1 MNKKPYNVNFNPKNN
16 FFSHNQPRNNIFLRI
31 FVAKNLTF
39 FKFTEMKTKTFTFD
53 RVVRILISI
62 VILVAAYL
70 LIQRLSAVLIP
81 FLVAWLIAYLLYPIV
96 KFIQYKCHV
105 KSRVLSII
113 ITVLLILGII
123 VGGGYLI
130 MPPIIEEMTHVKDI
144 IVEYVTTDSTV
155 ASVSS
160 EVQNFIKHNIDINE
174 ITKALTVQDVS
185 QFLEEKVPQFFS
197 IVSSSVSAIVGFIAS
212 LIAII
217 YLFFIL
223 VDYEAMAEGL
233 FKMMPKS
240 KRGIVHEIMLDLQKG
255 MNAYFRGQTIIA
267 MCVGVLFAIGFL
279 IIDFPLAIPLGLFIG
294 FLNLVPYLQVIGFIP
309 TIVLALLKAYDTGQS
324 FWGIILA
331 AIIVFAVVQAIQ
343 DWVLTPRI
351 MGKVTGLNAAVILL
365 ALSIWGSLLG
375 FVGLIVAL
383 PLTTLIVS
391 YYKRYV
397 LEETEEK
404 GEKTQKEE

>member
-1 MNKKPYNVNFNPKNN
+1 MRNFVPQN
-16 FFSHNQPRNNIFLRI
+16 FKSFILQFFNSHQ
-31 FVAKNLTF
+31 
-39 FKFTEMKTKTFTFD
+39 MKTKTFTFD

-62 VILVAAYL
+62 VIMIAAYL
-70 LIQRLSAVLIP
+70 LIQRLSGVLIP

-113 ITVLLILGII
+113 ITMLLITGVI
-123 VGGGYLI
+123 VGGCYLI
-130 MPPIIEEMTHVKDI
+130 IPPIIEEMGHLKDI

-155 ASVSS
+155 ASVSG
-160 EVQNFIKHNIDINE
+160 EVQNYIKHNIDINE
-174 ITKALTVQDVS
+174 ITKALTVQNVS
-185 QFLEEKVPQFFS
+185 QFMEEKVPQFFS
-197 IVSSSVSAIVGFIAS
+197 FISSSVSAIVGFIAS

-217 YLFFIL
+217 YIFFIL
-223 VDYEAMAEGL
+223 VDYELMAEGL
-233 FKMMPKS
+233 FKMLPKD
-240 KRGIVHEIMLDLQKG
+240 KRNIVHDIMLDLQKG
-255 MNAYFRGQTIIA
+255 MNGYFRGQAIIA
-267 MCVGVLFAIGFL
+267 LCVGILFSIGFL
-279 IIDFPLAIPLGLFIG
+279 IIGFPLAIPLGLFIG

-309 TIVLALLKAYDTGQS
+309 TIILALLKAYDTGQS
-324 FWGIILA
+324 FWGIILSA
-331 AIIVFAVVQAIQ
+331 LIVFAVVQAIQ

-365 ALSIWGSLLG
+365 SLSIWGSLLG

-397 LEETEEK
+397 LEETEETA
-404 GEKTQKEE
+404 EKSQKAD

>member
-1 MNKKPYNVNFNPKNN
+1 
-16 FFSHNQPRNNIFLRI
+16 
-31 FVAKNLTF
+31 
-39 FKFTEMKTKTFTFD
+39 MKTKTFTFD

-62 VILVAAYL
+62 VIMIAAYL
-70 LIQRLSAVLIP
+70 LIQRLSGVLIP

-113 ITVLLILGII
+113 ITMLLITGVI
-123 VGGGYLI
+123 VGGCYLI
-130 MPPIIEEMTHVKDI
+130 IPPIIEEMGHLKDI

-155 ASVSS
+155 ASVSG
-160 EVQNFIKHNIDINE
+160 EVQNYIKHNIDINE

-185 QFLEEKVPQFFS
+185 QFMEEKVPQFFS
-197 IVSSSVSAIVGFIAS
+197 FISSSVSAIVGFIAS

-223 VDYEAMAEGL
+223 VDYELMAEGL
-233 FKMMPKS
+233 FKMLPKD
-240 KRGIVHEIMLDLQKG
+240 KRNIVHDIMLDLQKG
-255 MNAYFRGQTIIA
+255 MNGYFRGQAIIA
-267 MCVGVLFAIGFL
+267 LCVGILFSIGFL
-279 IIDFPLAIPLGLFIG
+279 IIGFPLAIPLGLFIG

-309 TIVLALLKAYDTGQS
+309 TIILALLKAYDTGQS
-324 FWGIILA
+324 FWGIILSA
-331 AIIVFAVVQAIQ
+331 LIVFAVVQAIQ

-365 ALSIWGSLLG
+365 SLSIWGSLLG

-397 LEETEEK
+397 LEETEETA
-404 GEKTQKEE
+404 EKSQKAD

>member
-1 MNKKPYNVNFNPKNN
+1 MNFVLKNN

-31 FVAKNLTF
+31 FVAK
-39 FKFTEMKTKTFTFD
+39 KFNQYNMKTKTFTFD

-62 VILVAAYL
+62 VIMIAAYL
-70 LIQRLSAVLIP
+70 LIQRLSSVLIP

-96 KFIQYKCHV
+96 TFIQYKCRV
-105 KSRVLSII
+105 RSRILSII
-113 ITVLLILGII
+113 ITVLLIVGII
-123 VGGGYLI
+123 VGGCYLI
-130 MPPIIEEMTHVKDI
+130 IPPIIEEMAHLKDI

-155 ASVSS
+155 TSVSG
-160 EVQNFIKHNIDINE
+160 EVQNYIKHNIDINE

-185 QFLEEKVPQFFS
+185 QFMEEKVPQFFS
-197 IVSSSVSAIVGFIAS
+197 FISSSVSAIVGFIAS

-223 VDYEAMAEGL
+223 LDYELMAEGL
-233 FKMMPKS
+233 FKMLPKD
-240 KRGIVHEIMLDLQKG
+240 KRSIVHDIMLDLQKG
-255 MNAYFRGQTIIA
+255 MNGYFRGQAIIA
-267 MCVGVLFAIGFL
+267 LCVGILFSIGFL
-279 IIDFPLAIPLGLFIG
+279 IIGFPLAIPLGLFIG

-324 FWGIILA
+324 FWGIILSA
-331 AIIVFAVVQAIQ
+331 LIVFAVVQAIQ

-351 MGKVTGLNAAVILL
+351 MGKVTGLNPAVILL
-365 ALSIWGSLLG
+365 SLSIWGSLLG

-397 LEETEEK
+397 LEETEEM
-404 GEKTQKEE
+404 EENPQKEG

>member
-1 MNKKPYNVNFNPKNN
+1 
-16 FFSHNQPRNNIFLRI
+16 
-31 FVAKNLTF
+31 
-39 FKFTEMKTKTFTFD
+39 MKTKTFTFD

-62 VILVAAYL
+62 VIMIAAYL
-70 LIQRLSAVLIP
+70 LIQRLSGVLIP

-113 ITVLLILGII
+113 ITMLLITGVI
-123 VGGGYLI
+123 VGGCYLI
-130 MPPIIEEMTHVKDI
+130 IPPIIEEMGHLKDI

-155 ASVSS
+155 ASVSG
-160 EVQNFIKHNIDINE
+160 EVQNYIKHNIDINE

-185 QFLEEKVPQFFS
+185 QFMEEKVPQFFS
-197 IVSSSVSAIVGFIAS
+197 FISSSVSAIVGFIAS

-217 YLFFIL
+217 YIFFIL
-223 VDYEAMAEGL
+223 VDYELMAEGL
-233 FKMMPKS
+233 FKMLPRD
-240 KRGIVHEIMLDLQKG
+240 KRNIVHDIMLDLQKG
-255 MNAYFRGQTIIA
+255 MNGYFRGQAIIA
-267 MCVGVLFAIGFL
+267 LCVGILFSIGFL
-279 IIDFPLAIPLGLFIG
+279 IIGFPLAIPLGLFIG

-309 TIVLALLKAYDTGQS
+309 TIILALLKAYDTGQS
-324 FWGIILA
+324 FWGIILSA
-331 AIIVFAVVQAIQ
+331 LIVFAVVQAIQ

-365 ALSIWGSLLG
+365 SLSIWGSLLG

-397 LEETEEK
+397 LEETEETA
-404 GEKTQKEE
+404 EKSQKAD

>member
-1 MNKKPYNVNFNPKNN
+1 
-16 FFSHNQPRNNIFLRI
+16 
-31 FVAKNLTF
+31 
-39 FKFTEMKTKTFTFD
+39 MKTKTFTFD

-62 VILVAAYL
+62 IIMVGAYL
-70 LIQRLSAVLIP
+70 LIQRLSGVLIP

-96 KFIQYKCHV
+96 TFFQYKCHV
-105 KSRVLSII
+105 KSRVLSIL
-113 ITVLLILGII
+113 ITVLLIVGII
-123 VGGGYLI
+123 VGGCYLI
-130 MPPIIEEMTHVKDI
+130 LPPIIEETGHLKDI

-160 EVQNFIKHNIDINE
+160 EVQNYIKHNIDINE
-174 ITKALTVQDVS
+174 ISKALTVQDVS
-185 QFLEEKVPQFFS
+185 QFLEEQVPQFFS
-197 IVSSSVSAIVGFIAS
+197 FISSSVSAIVGFIAS

-223 VDYEAMAEGL
+223 LDYELMAEGL
-233 FKMMPKS
+233 FKLMPKGQ
-240 KRGIVHEIMLDLQKG
+240 RGIVHDIMMDLKKG
-255 MNAYFRGQTIIA
+255 MNGYFRGQTIIA
-267 MCVGVLFAIGFL
+267 MCVGVLFSIGFL
-279 IIDFPLAIPLGLFIG
+279 IIGFPLAIPLGLFIG

-324 FWGIILA
+324 FWGIILSA
-331 AIIVFAVVQAIQ
+331 LIVFAVVQAIQ

-365 ALSIWGSLLG
+365 SLSIWGSLLG
-375 FVGLIVAL
+375 FIGLIVAL

-397 LEETEEK
+397 LEETEEDK
-404 GEKTQKEE
+404 EDIKEKK

>member
-1 MNKKPYNVNFNPKNN
+1 
-16 FFSHNQPRNNIFLRI
+16 
-31 FVAKNLTF
+31 
-39 FKFTEMKTKTFTFD
+39 MKTKTFTFD

-62 VILVAAYL
+62 VIMIAAYL
-70 LIQRLSAVLIP
+70 LIQRLSGVLIP

-113 ITVLLILGII
+113 ITMLLITGVI
-123 VGGGYLI
+123 VGGCYLI
-130 MPPIIEEMTHVKDI
+130 IPPIIEEMGHLKDI

-155 ASVSS
+155 ASVSG
-160 EVQNFIKHNIDINE
+160 EVQNYIKHNIDINE

-185 QFLEEKVPQFFS
+185 QFMEEKVPQFFS
-197 IVSSSVSAIVGFIAS
+197 FISSSVSAIVGFIAS

-217 YLFFIL
+217 YIFFIL
-223 VDYEAMAEGL
+223 VDYELMAEGL
-233 FKMMPKS
+233 FKMLPKD
-240 KRGIVHEIMLDLQKG
+240 KRNIVHDIMLDLQKG
-255 MNAYFRGQTIIA
+255 MNGYFRGQAIIA
-267 MCVGVLFAIGFL
+267 LCVGILFSIGFL
-279 IIDFPLAIPLGLFIG
+279 IIGFPLAIPLGLFIG

-309 TIVLALLKAYDTGQS
+309 TIILALLKAYDTGQN
-324 FWGIILA
+324 FWGIILSA
-331 AIIVFAVVQAIQ
+331 LIVFAVVQAIQ

-365 ALSIWGSLLG
+365 SLSIWGSLLG

-397 LEETEEK
+397 LEETEETA
-404 GEKTQKEE
+404 EKSQKAD

>member
-1 MNKKPYNVNFNPKNN
+1 MKQH
-16 FFSHNQPRNNIFLRI
+16 FFTYLRALNTSYRI
-31 FVAKNLTF
+31 FSTLGLPRIF
-39 FKFTEMKTKTFTFD
+39 HQMKTKTFTFD

-62 VILVAAYL
+62 VIMIGLYL
-70 LIQRLSAVLIP
+70 LIQRLSSVLIP

-96 KFIQYKCHV
+96 TFIQYKCRV

-113 ITVLLILGII
+113 ITVLLIVGII
-123 VGGGYLI
+123 VGGCYLI
-130 MPPIIEEMTHVKDI
+130 IPPIIEEMTHLKDI

-155 ASVSS
+155 ASVSG
-160 EVQNFIKHNIDINE
+160 EVQEYIKRNIDLNE

-185 QFLEEKVPQFFS
+185 EFMEEKVPQLFS
-197 IVSSSVSAIVGFIAS
+197 FLSSSVSAIVGFIAS

-223 VDYEAMAEGL
+223 VDYELMAEGL
-233 FKMMPKS
+233 FKMVPKG
-240 KRGIVHEIMLDLQKG
+240 KRSIVHDIMMDLQKG
-255 MNAYFRGQTIIA
+255 MNGYFRGQAIIA
-267 MCVGVLFAIGFL
+267 LCVGILFSIGFL
-279 IIDFPLAIPLGLFIG
+279 IIGLPLAIPLGLFIG

-309 TIVLALLKAYDTGQS
+309 TIILSLLKAYDTGQS
-324 FWGIILA
+324 FWGIILSA
-331 AIIVFAVVQAIQ
+331 LIVFAVVQAIQ

-365 ALSIWGSLLG
+365 SLSIWGSLLG

-404 GEKTQKEE
+404 EDTAQKEE

>member
-1 MNKKPYNVNFNPKNN
+1 
-16 FFSHNQPRNNIFLRI
+16 
-31 FVAKNLTF
+31 
-39 FKFTEMKTKTFTFD
+39 MKTKTFTFD

-62 VILVAAYL
+62 VIMIAAYL
-70 LIQRLSAVLIP
+70 LIQRLSGVLIP

-113 ITVLLILGII
+113 ITMLLITGVI
-123 VGGGYLI
+123 VGGCYLI
-130 MPPIIEEMTHVKDI
+130 IPPIIEEMGHLKDI

-155 ASVSS
+155 ASVSG
-160 EVQNFIKHNIDINE
+160 EVQNYIKHNIDINE

-185 QFLEEKVPQFFS
+185 QFMEEKVPQFFS
-197 IVSSSVSAIVGFIAS
+197 FISSSVSAIVGFIAS

-217 YLFFIL
+217 YIFFIL
-223 VDYEAMAEGL
+223 VDYELMAEGL
-233 FKMMPKS
+233 FKMLPKD
-240 KRGIVHEIMLDLQKG
+240 KRNIVHDIMLDLQKG
-255 MNAYFRGQTIIA
+255 MNGYFRGQAIIA
-267 MCVGVLFAIGFL
+267 LCVGILFSIGFL
-279 IIDFPLAIPLGLFIG
+279 IIGFPLAIPLGLFIG

-309 TIVLALLKAYDTGQS
+309 TIILALLKAYDTGQS
-324 FWGIILA
+324 FWGIILSA
-331 AIIVFAVVQAIQ
+331 LIVFAVVQAIQ

-365 ALSIWGSLLG
+365 SLSIWGSLLG

-397 LEETEEK
+397 LEETDEMEENP
-404 GEKTQKEE
+404 QKEE

>member
-1 MNKKPYNVNFNPKNN
+1 
-16 FFSHNQPRNNIFLRI
+16 
-31 FVAKNLTF
+31 
-39 FKFTEMKTKTFTFD
+39 MKTKTFTFD

-62 VILVAAYL
+62 IIMVVAYL
-70 LIQRLSAVLIP
+70 LIQRLSGVLIP

-96 KFIQYKCHV
+96 TFFQYKCHV
-105 KSRVLSII
+105 KSRVLSIL
-113 ITVLLILGII
+113 ITVLLIVGII
-123 VGGGYLI
+123 VGGCYLI
-130 MPPIIEEMTHVKDI
+130 LPPIIEETGHLKDI

-160 EVQNFIKHNIDINE
+160 EVQNYIKHNIDINE
-174 ITKALTVQDVS
+174 ISKALTVQDVS

-197 IVSSSVSAIVGFIAS
+197 IISSSVSAIVGFIAS

-223 VDYEAMAEGL
+223 LDYELMAEGL
-233 FKMMPKS
+233 FKLMPKGQ
-240 KRGIVHEIMLDLQKG
+240 RGIVHDIMMDLKKG
-255 MNAYFRGQTIIA
+255 MNGYFRGQTIIA
-267 MCVGVLFAIGFL
+267 MCVGVLFSIGFL
-279 IIDFPLAIPLGLFIG
+279 IIGFPLAIPLGLFIG

-324 FWGIILA
+324 FWGIILSA
-331 AIIVFAVVQAIQ
+331 LIVFAVVQAIQ

-365 ALSIWGSLLG
+365 SLSIWGSLLG
-375 FVGLIVAL
+375 FIGLIVAL

-397 LEETEEK
+397 LEETEEDK
-404 GEKTQKEE
+404 EDIKEKK

>member
-1 MNKKPYNVNFNPKNN
+1 
-16 FFSHNQPRNNIFLRI
+16 
-31 FVAKNLTF
+31 
-39 FKFTEMKTKTFTFD
+39 MKTKTFTFD

-62 VILVAAYL
+62 VIMIAAYL
-70 LIQRLSAVLIP
+70 LIQRLSGVLIP

-113 ITVLLILGII
+113 ITMLLITGVI
-123 VGGGYLI
+123 VGGCYLI
-130 MPPIIEEMTHVKDI
+130 IPPIIEEMGHLKDI

-155 ASVSS
+155 ASVSG
-160 EVQNFIKHNIDINE
+160 EVQNYIKHNIDINE

-185 QFLEEKVPQFFS
+185 QFMEEKVPQFFS
-197 IVSSSVSAIVGFIAS
+197 FISSSVSAIVGFIAS

-217 YLFFIL
+217 YIFFIL
-223 VDYEAMAEGL
+223 VDYELMAEGL
-233 FKMMPKS
+233 FKMLPKD
-240 KRGIVHEIMLDLQKG
+240 KRNIVHDIMLDLQKG
-255 MNAYFRGQTIIA
+255 MNGYFRGQAIIA
-267 MCVGVLFAIGFL
+267 LCVGILFSIGFL
-279 IIDFPLAIPLGLFIG
+279 IIGFPLAIPLGLFIG

-309 TIVLALLKAYDTGQS
+309 TIILALLKAYDTGQS
-324 FWGIILA
+324 FWGIILSA
-331 AIIVFAVVQAIQ
+331 LIVFAVVQAIQ

-365 ALSIWGSLLG
+365 SLSIWGSLLG

-397 LEETEEK
+397 LEETEETA
-404 GEKTQKEE
+404 EKSQKAD

>member
-1 MNKKPYNVNFNPKNN
+1 
-16 FFSHNQPRNNIFLRI
+16 
-31 FVAKNLTF
+31 
-39 FKFTEMKTKTFTFD
+39 MKTKTFTFD

-62 VILVAAYL
+62 VIMIAAYL
-70 LIQRLSAVLIP
+70 LIQRLSGVLIP

-113 ITVLLILGII
+113 ITMLLITGVI
-123 VGGGYLI
+123 VGGCYLI
-130 MPPIIEEMTHVKDI
+130 IPPIIEEMGHLKDI

-155 ASVSS
+155 ASVSG
-160 EVQNFIKHNIDINE
+160 EVQNYIKHNIDINE

-185 QFLEEKVPQFFS
+185 QFMEEKVPQFFS
-197 IVSSSVSAIVGFIAS
+197 FISSSVSAIVGFIAS

-217 YLFFIL
+217 YIFFIL
-223 VDYEAMAEGL
+223 VDYELMAEGL
-233 FKMMPKS
+233 FKMLPKD
-240 KRGIVHEIMLDLQKG
+240 KRNIVHDIMLDLQKG
-255 MNAYFRGQTIIA
+255 MNGYFRGQAIIA
-267 MCVGVLFAIGFL
+267 LCVGILFSIGFL
-279 IIDFPLAIPLGLFIG
+279 IIGFPLAIPLGLFIG

-309 TIVLALLKAYDTGQS
+309 TIILALLKAYDTGQS
-324 FWGIILA
+324 FWGIILSA
-331 AIIVFAVVQAIQ
+331 LIVFAVVQAIQ

-365 ALSIWGSLLG
+365 SLSIWGSLLG

-397 LEETEEK
+397 LEETEETT
-404 GEKTQKEE
+404 EKSQKAD

>member
-1 MNKKPYNVNFNPKNN
+1 
-16 FFSHNQPRNNIFLRI
+16 
-31 FVAKNLTF
+31 
-39 FKFTEMKTKTFTFD
+39 MKTKTFTFD

-62 VILVAAYL
+62 VIMIAAYL
-70 LIQRLSAVLIP
+70 LIQRLSSVLVP
-81 FLVAWLIAYLLYPIV
+81 FLIAWLIAYLLYPIV

-113 ITVLLILGII
+113 ITMLLITGVI
-123 VGGGYLI
+123 VGGCYLI
-130 MPPIIEEMTHVKDI
+130 IPPIIEEMGHLKDI

-155 ASVSS
+155 ASVSG
-160 EVQNFIKHNIDINE
+160 EVQNYIKHNIDINE

-185 QFLEEKVPQFFS
+185 QFMEEKVPQFFS
-197 IVSSSVSAIVGFIAS
+197 FISSSVSAIVGFIAS

-217 YLFFIL
+217 YIFFIL
-223 VDYEAMAEGL
+223 VDYELMAEGL
-233 FKMMPKS
+233 FKMLPKD
-240 KRGIVHEIMLDLQKG
+240 KRNIVHDIMLDLQKG
-255 MNAYFRGQTIIA
+255 MNGYFRGQAIIA
-267 MCVGVLFAIGFL
+267 LCVGILFSIGFL
-279 IIDFPLAIPLGLFIG
+279 IIGFPLAIPLGLFIG

-309 TIVLALLKAYDTGQS
+309 TIILALLKAYDTGQS
-324 FWGIILA
+324 FWGIILSA
-331 AIIVFAVVQAIQ
+331 LIVFAVVQAIQ

-365 ALSIWGSLLG
+365 SLSIWGSLLG

-397 LEETEEK
+397 LEETEETA
-404 GEKTQKEE
+404 EKSQKAD

>member
-1 MNKKPYNVNFNPKNN
+1 
-16 FFSHNQPRNNIFLRI
+16 
-31 FVAKNLTF
+31 
-39 FKFTEMKTKTFTFD
+39 MKTKTFTFD

-62 VILVAAYL
+62 IILVGAYF
-70 LIQRLSAVLIP
+70 LILRLSSVLIP

-96 KFIQYKCHV
+96 KFIQYKCRV

-113 ITVLLILGII
+113 ITVLLIVGII
-123 VGGGYLI
+123 TGGCYLI
-130 MPPIIEEMTHVKDI
+130 IPPILQEMQHLKNI
-144 IVEYVTTDSTV
+144 IVEYVTTDSSV
-155 ASVSS
+155 AYVSL
-160 EVQNFIKHNIDINE
+160 EVQDFIKRNIDLNE
-174 ITKALTVQDVS
+174 ITKALTVHDVS

-223 VDYEAMAEGL
+223 VDYEMMSEGL
-233 FKMMPKS
+233 FKLVPKGQ
-240 KRGIVHEIMLDLQKG
+240 RDIVREILSDLQRG
-255 MNAYFRGQTIIA
+255 MNGYFRGQSVIA

-309 TIVLALLKAYDTGQS
+309 TIILALLKAYDTGQS
-324 FWGIILA
+324 FWGIMFA
-331 AIIVFAVVQAIQ
+331 AIIVFCVVQAIQ

-397 LEETEEK
+397 LEEEPENMGGKAEEAEKKTEK
-404 GEKTQKEE
+404 

>member
-1 MNKKPYNVNFNPKNN
+1 
-16 FFSHNQPRNNIFLRI
+16 
-31 FVAKNLTF
+31 
-39 FKFTEMKTKTFTFD
+39 MKTKTFTFD

-62 VILVAAYL
+62 VIMIAAYL
-70 LIQRLSAVLIP
+70 LIQRLSGVLIP

-113 ITVLLILGII
+113 ITMLLITGVIM
-123 VGGGYLI
+123 GGCYLI
-130 MPPIIEEMTHVKDI
+130 IPPIIEEMGHLKDI

-155 ASVSS
+155 ASVSG
-160 EVQNFIKHNIDINE
+160 EVQNYIKHNIDINE
-174 ITKALTVQDVS
+174 ITKALTVQNVS
-185 QFLEEKVPQFFS
+185 QFMEEKVPQFFS
-197 IVSSSVSAIVGFIAS
+197 FISSSVSAIVGFIAS

-217 YLFFIL
+217 YIFFIL
-223 VDYEAMAEGL
+223 VDYELMAEGL
-233 FKMMPKS
+233 FKMLPKD
-240 KRGIVHEIMLDLQKG
+240 KRNIVHDIMLDLQKG
-255 MNAYFRGQTIIA
+255 MNGYFRGQAIIA
-267 MCVGVLFAIGFL
+267 LCVGILFSIGFL
-279 IIDFPLAIPLGLFIG
+279 IIGFPLAIPLGLFIG

-309 TIVLALLKAYDTGQS
+309 TIILALLKAYDTGQS
-324 FWGIILA
+324 FWGIILSA
-331 AIIVFAVVQAIQ
+331 LIVFAVVQAIQ

-365 ALSIWGSLLG
+365 SLSIWGSLLG

-397 LEETEEK
+397 LEETEETA
-404 GEKTQKEE
+404 EKSQKAD

>member
-1 MNKKPYNVNFNPKNN
+1 
-16 FFSHNQPRNNIFLRI
+16 
-31 FVAKNLTF
+31 
-39 FKFTEMKTKTFTFD
+39 MKTKTFTFD

-62 VILVAAYL
+62 VILIAAYL
-70 LIQRLSAVLIP
+70 LIQRLSGVLIP

-113 ITVLLILGII
+113 ITMLLITGVI
-123 VGGGYLI
+123 VGGCYLI
-130 MPPIIEEMTHVKDI
+130 IPPIIEEMGHLKDI

-155 ASVSS
+155 ASVSG
-160 EVQNFIKHNIDINE
+160 EVQNYIKHNIDINE

-185 QFLEEKVPQFFS
+185 QFMEEKVPQFFS
-197 IVSSSVSAIVGFIAS
+197 FISSSVSAIVGFIAS

-217 YLFFIL
+217 YIFFIL
-223 VDYEAMAEGL
+223 VDYELMAEGL
-233 FKMMPKS
+233 FKMLPKD
-240 KRGIVHEIMLDLQKG
+240 KRNIVHDIMLDLQKG
-255 MNAYFRGQTIIA
+255 MNGYFRGQAIIA
-267 MCVGVLFAIGFL
+267 LCVGILFSIGFL
-279 IIDFPLAIPLGLFIG
+279 IIGFPLAIPLGLFIG

-309 TIVLALLKAYDTGQS
+309 TIILALLKAYDTGQS
-324 FWGIILA
+324 FWGIILSA
-331 AIIVFAVVQAIQ
+331 LIVFAVVQAIQ

-365 ALSIWGSLLG
+365 SLSIWGSLLG

-397 LEETEEK
+397 LEETEETA
-404 GEKTQKEE
+404 EKSQKAD